1 MTLLHPMRTAL
12 AGIALLLISAA
23 GCSDTSISPAPSA
36 SAETAKAAATPDN
49 SLPESLGE
57 NKIGVLLVSHGSH
70 SEQWRKMLTNI
81 EDTVRDEILQDGQI
95 AGIKS
100 SFMEYTEPSIATR
113 LKEFDNEGYAHIII
127 VPILLTVSSHSFD
140 DIPVI
145 AGQKVDKATLETLK
159 LEGAE
164 IYKPKAKVTMAPL
177 LDFPDVLE
185 KNVSRRVQDQ
195 SKDPANEGIVL
206 VAYGS
211 EPYDEE
217 WKELLDGVSS
227 KVRQETGIDTS
238 EYCWCG
244 HIAHYKSE
252 PTENVIKKILDKKD
266 TAIVIPVLVAVD
278 ENFQGKI
285 IGGGVKNVD
294 QNDRIRYRG
303 DAILP
308 DANINNWVIE
318 ISHKL
323 AAELVNPPVTTAS
336 NE

>member
-1 MTLLHPMRTAL
+1 MTLLHPRRTAL

-23 GCSDTSISPAPSA
+23 GCSDTSVPPATTTGKTPIETTPA
-36 SAETAKAAATPDN
+36 SLD
-49 SLPESLGE
+49 G

-113 LKEFDNEGYAHIII
+113 LKEFDDEGYAHIII

-185 KNVSRRVQDQ
+185 KNVARRVQEQ
-195 SKDPANEGIVL
+195 STDPAGEGIVL

-217 WKELLDGVSS
+217 WKELLDGVSD
-227 KVRQETGIDTS
+227 KVREQTGIAES

-252 PTENVIKKILDKKD
+252 PTENAIKKILAKKEI
-266 TAIVIPVLVAVD
+266 AIVIPVLVAVD

-285 IGGGVKNVD
+285 IGGAVKNVD
-294 QNDRIRYRG
+294 LNDRIRYRG
-303 DAILP
+303 DSILP
-308 DANINNWVIE
+308 DANINNWVVQ

-323 AAELVNPPVTTAS
+323 AAELASPAVKTTS
-336 NE
+336 NR